1 MKIYNLIYCFFYELS
16 ENQGRDGR
24 LSAAGIVFFALL
36 MHILL
41 ILEIIFDLTG
51 HKIDLF
57 PHYNGAAYSHRKEYN
72 MLLCV
77 PFMIVIWLF
86 YNRNR
91 TERLLKEYQDYYK
104 GDENRASLRFILY
117 VIAPTILAL
126 ILSSIRHKFGTLNI
140 I

>member
-1 MKIYNLIYCFFYELS
+1 MKIYNLVYCFFYELAEKRGS
-16 ENQGRDGR
+16 DGR
-24 LSAAGIVFFALL
+24 LSATGIVFFALL

-51 HKIDLF
+51 HKIALF
-57 PHYNGAAYSHRKEYN
+57 PYYDGAAYRYRKVFN
-72 MLLCV
+72 ILICI
-77 PFMIVIWLF
+77 PFIIVIWLF

-91 TERLLKEYQDYYK
+91 TNRLLKEYEDQYK
-104 GDENRASLRFILY
+104 GDENKTSLRFILY
-117 VIAPTILAL
+117 VIAPTILVL